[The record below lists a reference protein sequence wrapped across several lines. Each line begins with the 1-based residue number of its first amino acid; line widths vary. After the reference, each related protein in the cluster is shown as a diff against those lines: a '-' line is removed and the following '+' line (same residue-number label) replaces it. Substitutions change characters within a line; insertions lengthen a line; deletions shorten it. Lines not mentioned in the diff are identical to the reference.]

1 MHSNRTRDIEK
12 LKTITRLKEMKPGAL
27 HKLKP

>member
-1 MHSNRTRDIEK
+1 MHRNRTRDIEK
-12 LKTITRLKEMKPGAL
+12 LKATTRLKKIKPGTL